1 MLHPLFSTLI
11 QRPDLV
17 MDHASAY
24 AALFNQEAKTAGWH
38 FLKRGFAWVM
48 AGISGIIFF
57 ILTGSALMLG
67 FIQNQFHWILVI
79 VPGLAL
85 LMTVIAIMV
94 AKKPLPFENFPQL
107 KEQFDSDASAL
118 RTAS

>member
-38 FLKRGFAWVM
+38 FLKRGFAWAM
-48 AGISGIIFF
+48 AAICGIIFF
-57 ILTGSALMLG
+57 ILSGSALMLG
-67 FIQNQFHWILVI
+67 FSQNQFHWVFVI
-79 VPGLAL
+79 VPGVAFL
-85 LMTVIAIMV
+85 LTVIAIVM
-94 AKKPLPFENFPQL
+94 ANKPLPFEKFPQL